1 MRNALFAL
9 LLAAAP
15 LPAQTVPLV
24 ERTLPNGLRVLLVE
38 RHNQPSIACGWV
50 ARAGSANETAG
61 ATGMA
66 HLFEHMMFKGTDTIG
81 TRNAARDRELNALQ
95 DRVRAGI
102 RQEVDRLRE
111 RQRRGGLGSLEDPS
125 ARSPRHQELLDEFN
139 RLVAEQRSLVV
150 KDELPKLYD
159 EMGATDLNANTTP
172 DRTFFHITVPANKLE
187 LWAWLESDRLKNAV
201 FREFYSERDV
211 VLEERRQRTDGSPA
225 GRIMEAF
232 AALSWEALPYRWPVI
247 GWPSDVTQIT
257 REQAD
262 AFYATYYAPNNLS
275 LILVGDFRTEE
286 AFALVERYF
295 GRLAAN
301 PAGVPPVLTTEPLQV
316 AEQRMVAEADA
327 SPMLRVS
334 YKTVSGVHRGAPAL
348 QVLAGV
354 LNGASGRLHRAL
366 VLHDQA
372 ALSVRA
378 GAFGMRYGG
387 TFNVMAEPAP
397 GRGPADLEP
406 VLYRELERIR
416 TGGVTEEEL
425 TRVKNQAQVALFRML
440 ENNGGLRY
448 ALAEAEGMG
457 TAADLLDAPRRLREV
472 TRDDVMRVARTYLS
486 PENRTVL
493 LLSRKKAPGG
503 PQPVEVK

>member
-1 MRNALFAL
+1 MRRALAAV
-9 LLAAAP
+9 LLAAP
-15 LPAQTVPLV
+15 LAAQTVPLV

-38 RHNQPSIACGWV
+38 RHNAPSIACGWV
-50 ARAGSANETAG
+50 ARVGSANETAG

-81 TRNAARDRELNALQ
+81 TRDAARDRELNAAQ
-95 DRVRAGI
+95 DRLRAGI
-102 RQEVDRLRE
+102 REELALLRE
-111 RQRRGGLGSLEDPS
+111 RQRRGEPGGLQDPQ
-125 ARSPRHQELLDEFN
+125 ARSPRHQELLDAFN
-139 RLVAEQRSLVV
+139 RLVAEQRTLVV
-150 KDELPKLYD
+150 KDELPKIYD

-172 DRTFFHITVPANKLE
+172 DRTFYHVTVPANKLE

-211 VLEERRQRTDGSPA
+211 VLEERRQRTDATPT
-225 GRIMEAF
+225 GRIQEAF

-262 AFYATYYAPNNLS
+262 RFYATYYAPNNLS
-275 LILVGDFRTEE
+275 LILVGDFRTDD

-295 GRLAAN
+295 GRLVPN
-301 PAGVPPVLTTEPLQV
+301 PAGVPPVLTTEPPQV
-316 AEQRMVAEADA
+316 AEQRMAAFADA
-327 SPMLRVS
+327 SPMLRVN
-334 YKTVSGVHRGAPAL
+334 YKTVPGVHRDAPAL
-348 QVLAGV
+348 QVLAGI

-366 VLHDQA
+366 VQGEKT
-372 ALSVRA
+372 ALSVRS

-387 TFNVMAEPAP
+387 SFTLMAEPVP

-406 VLYRELERIR
+406 ALYRELEKIGA
-416 TGGVTEEEL
+416 GGVTPGEL
-425 TRVKNQAQVALFRML
+425 ARVKNQAQVGLFRML
-440 ENNGGLRY
+440 ENNAGLRY

-457 TAADLLDAPRRLREV
+457 TARDLLEAPRRLEEV
-472 TRDDVMRVARTYLS
+472 TAEDVARVARTYLK

-493 LLSRKKAPGG
+493 LVSRRPARVNP
-503 PQPVEVK
+503 PTPEVK